1 MKVLNVRPHEWSYDT
16 EGVLFSRRVN
26 LHLPTKYTLFLLM
39 YNRQSVLPTDIQYS
53 LSTTNDADKVEYLF
67 NEETFDTMLSAT
79 FSLR

>member
-1 MKVLNVRPHEWSYDT
+1 
-16 EGVLFSRRVN
+16 
-26 LHLPTKYTLFLLM
+26 M